1 MTGQTPYL
9 VALTPEAERSLG
21 SESLALSRLPYR
33 IGRECRLVAG
43 PDGLQVA
50 ERRKQVS
57 EPNND
62 LYLIDPGP
70 RLQVSRAHCLIE
82 TDGAG
87 GYRLVDRG
95 SACGTIVGNQ
105 KLGGRDAGGQA
116 PLADGDMILVGTSES
131 PFAFRFRLTD

>member
-1 MTGQTPYL
+1 MTVKTPYL
-9 VALTPEAERSLG
+9 EAVTPEAERSLG
-21 SESLALSRLPYR
+21 SEWLALRRLPFR

-43 PDGLQVA
+43 RDGLHVA

-62 LYLIDPGP
+62 LYLLDPGP
-70 RLQVSRAHCLIE
+70 RLQVSRAHCQIE
-82 TDGAG
+82 ADDQG
-87 GYRLVDRG
+87 GYRLLDRG

-105 KLGGRDAGGQA
+105 SVGGADAGGRHV
-116 PLADGDMILVGTSES
+116 LKDGDLIIVGTAES